1 LGWILQRPALASP
14 LVAAR
19 GVPLIRYRPFRNID
33 PPRLTEVWNQCFVNR
48 GAVQMR
54 TSTPLERFVLSKPT
68 FDPAGLILAE
78 DDEGRCLGWI
88 HAGITPRQGETAE
101 GVVCMV
107 GVLPSHRR
115 QGIGSEL
122 LRQAEAYLQ
131 GRGVRTIFAGS
142 HSPRN
147 PFYLGLYGGS
157 ECPGFLDSDPA
168 ATPFFLKHGYDVHET
183 TGIYDRSLEQLPKPN
198 DARVSILRTKYEVQV
213 GPPRKL
219 DSFWHECTTGCIDPI
234 AFIVEDKKSKK
245 IVGRALVWEMEGF
258 SYRWGKP
265 SVGILGFEIAEEHR
279 QQGVGKLLLGAVLRQ
294 GQESF
299 FELAEVQADESNP
312 AAVKFLES
320 YGFQKVDRGQTLVKR
335 I

>member
-1 LGWILQRPALASP
+1 M
-14 LVAAR
+14 
-19 GVPLIRYRPFRNID
+19 IRYRPFRNID

-54 TSTPLERFVLSKPT
+54 TSTPLERYVLSKPT

-78 DDEGRCLGWI
+78 EEDGRCIGWI
-88 HAGITPRQGETAE
+88 HAGIAPRLGEAAE
-101 GVVCMV
+101 GVVCML
-107 GVLPSHRR
+107 GVAPTHRK
-115 QGIGSEL
+115 QGVGSEL
-122 LRQAEAYLQ
+122 LRQGEAYLQ
-131 GRGVRTIFAGS
+131 GRGARTIFAGS
-142 HSPRN
+142 QSPRN

-157 ECPGFLDSDPA
+157 ECSGFLDSDPA
-168 ATPFFLKHGYDVHET
+168 ATPFFLKHGYGVHST
-183 TGIYDRSLEQLPKPN
+183 TAVYDRPLEQLPKPN

-234 AFIVEDKKSKK
+234 AFIVEDKKTKK

-265 SVGILGFEIAEEHR
+265 SVGILGFEIADEHR

-299 FELAEVQADESNP
+299 FELAEVQANESNP

-320 YGFQKVDRGQTLVKR
+320 YGFEKVDRGQTLIKKV
-335 I
+335 